1 MAASPSIRLPDG
13 RRLAYDDIG
22 DRSGRPV
29 VYLHG
34 TPDSRLARHPEDAL
48 ADAAGVRLLAV
59 DRPGAGDSDV
69 DPGRD
74 LAPLGDDLACL
85 LDELGI
91 ERAAILGWSAGGL
104 AALAVA
110 SHRPDRVA
118 RLVLVGTVPPVEAYR
133 DERVLG
139 ALGARR
145 RAFVE
150 LALEVPAAE
159 LAAELAPHLVPQPL
173 TPELARAH
181 VLEGAGEHGRA
192 ELAAVPGAVDQL
204 VRALG
209 AAVRQGCDGLEA
221 DLARQLQRG
230 LDLAQVA
237 APVRLVHGTLDDV
250 SPPAVG
256 EWLAAYLPDARLD
269 VVEGGSHHLL
279 FPGWSGL
286 LAATRG

>member
-1 MAASPSIRLPDG
+1 MAAPPSIRLPDG
-13 RRLAYDDIG
+13 RRLAYDDVG
-22 DRSGRPV
+22 DRSGQPV

-34 TPDSRLARHPEDAL
+34 TPDSRLARHPDDAL
-48 ADAAGVRLLAV
+48 AEAAGVRLLAV
-59 DRPGAGDSDV
+59 DRPGAGDSDP
-69 DPGRD
+69 DPRPS
-74 LAPLGDDLACL
+74 LSALGDDLAHL
-85 LDELGI
+85 LDALGI
-91 ERAAILGWSAGGL
+91 ERAAILAWSSGGL

-110 SHRPDRVA
+110 AHRPGRVE

-139 ALGARR
+139 ALGAHR

-173 TPELARAH
+173 TPDLARAH

-192 ELAAVPGAVDQL
+192 ELAAVPGAVDQMA
-204 VRALG
+204 RALE

-230 LDLAQVA
+230 LDVAHVA
-237 APVRLVHGTLDDV
+237 APARLVHGTLDGV
-250 SPPAVG
+250 SPPEVG
-256 EWLAAYLPDARLD
+256 EWLAARLPDARLE
-269 VVEGGSHHLL
+269 VVEGGAHHLL
-279 FPGWSGL
+279 FPRWAEL
-286 LAATRG
+286 LAASRG